1 MKKYRIGIIG
11 YGGFGKFL
19 HYWWDKLDNV
29 EIIAISDSRYRGIN
43 TEKYRIYTDWK
54 SLILADDI
62 DLVSIVTPPS
72 FHAEMAIEAM
82 RAGKHV
88 LLEKPVATT
97 IEDAKRILEVQKET
111 GMMIAVDH
119 MLRYDPIIQVLA
131 DISNKNI
138 LGPLRHAEVSNYAQ
152 DNSLTPD
159 HWFWD
164 EPMSGGIL
172 IEHGVHFFDLINAM
186 TSQKAIE
193 ISGVSH
199 NRNAKQRD
207 QVSALVKYDEG
218 LIASHYHAFSG
229 PGFFEKTTIR
239 LIYDLARI
247 EIYGWVPMK
256 GHIEALVNNS
266 IKDALALLPG
276 WKIDKLNQVDNLE
289 DVSRPE
295 GWGEEEEN
303 IISDISVAGINYDV
317 NELLFGSFE
326 IEQTKSAVYGKCL
339 QEMLNDLIKKIE
351 DPNHL
356 ISASLENAVESLRVA
371 VLATKQFN

>member
-1 MKKYRIGIIG
+1 MKIYKIGIIG

-19 HYWWDKLDNV
+19 HHWWDKLENV

-43 TEKYRIYTDWK
+43 TEKYRIYTDWR
-54 SLILADDI
+54 SLIMADDI
-62 DLVSIVTPPS
+62 DIVSIVTPPS

-97 IEDAKRILEVQKET
+97 NGDAKRILEAQKET
-111 GMMIAVDH
+111 GKMIAVDH
-119 MLRYDPIIQVLA
+119 MLRYDPIIQVIA

-152 DNSLTPD
+152 DNSLSPD

-164 EPMSGGIL
+164 ELMSGGIL

-186 TSQKAIE
+186 TTQKVIKV
-193 ISGVSH
+193 SGSSH
-199 NRNAKQRD
+199 HRNKQQRD
-207 QVSALVKYDEG
+207 QVSALVSYDGG
-218 LIASHYHAFSG
+218 LIVSHYHAFSG

-247 EIYGWVPMK
+247 EIEGWVPMK
-256 GHIEALVNNS
+256 GKVEALINES
-266 IKDALALLPG
+266 IKSELEKLPG
-276 WKIDKLNQVDNLE
+276 WKIKKINDVDHLE

-295 GWGEEEEN
+295 GWGEDEEEKRL
-303 IISDISVAGINYDV
+303 ISVYGINYDV
-317 NELLFGSFE
+317 NEVLSGSFE
-326 IEQTKSAVYGKCL
+326 IGRTKSEVYGKCL
-339 QEMLNDLIKKIE
+339 QDMINDLIAKIE
-351 DPNHL
+351 NPNHK
-356 ISASLENAVESLRVA
+356 IIANLENAIESLRIA
-371 VLATKQFN
+371 TLASK